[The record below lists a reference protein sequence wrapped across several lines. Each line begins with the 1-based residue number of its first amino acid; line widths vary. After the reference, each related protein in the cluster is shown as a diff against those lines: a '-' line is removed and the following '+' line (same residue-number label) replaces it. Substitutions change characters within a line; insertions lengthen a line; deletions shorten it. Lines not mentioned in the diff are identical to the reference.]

1 MALLN
6 PMLKGDQIMKR
17 IILLAAVVFA
27 LGMPFS
33 ASVPSFS
40 TAGPS
45 QDAPAVPKEI
55 PDVIILAQDGKLGKV
70 KFNHANHATKNYN
83 IAGTGPIDCV
93 ECHHTAQPASEAA
106 KHPPL
111 KTAWPADRTTTLTKE
126 LLANDPNSV
135 GHIACRNCH
144 ARAGTTP
151 ITLPAIPEIKASDSA
166 AIVTLTNQLAF
177 HRNCA
182 NCHADVLKNR
192 KDIKGPTPQQCTKCH
207 MK

>member
-1 MALLN
+1 
-6 PMLKGDQIMKR
+6 MKR
-17 IILLAAVVFA
+17 ILLLTMLVVA
-27 LGMPFS
+27 LGVPFS
-33 ASVPSFS
+33 ASVSS
-40 TAGPS
+40 LGPAEPV
-45 QDAPAVPKEI
+45 QDPAAAPRVI
-55 PDVIILAQDGKLGKV
+55 PDVIVLAQDGKLGKV
-70 KFNHANHATKNYN
+70 KFSHANHATKNYN
-83 IAGTGPIDCV
+83 IAGTGPIACT

-144 ARAGTTP
+144 SKAGTTP
-151 ITLPAIPEIKASDSA
+151 VTLPAIPEIKASDSA

-182 NCHADVLKNR
+182 NCHAEVLKNR

-207 MK
+207 VK

>member
-1 MALLN
+1 
-6 PMLKGDQIMKR
+6 MKR
-17 IILLAAVVFA
+17 IVLLASLVLA

-33 ASVPSFS
+33 ARVPSLA
-40 TAGPS
+40 TTEPAQEPAAGT
-45 QDAPAVPKEI
+45 PKI
-55 PDVIILAQDGKLGKV
+55 PDVIILSKDNKLGQV
-70 KFNHANHATKNYN
+70 KFNHANHNTRNYN
-83 IAGTGPIDCV
+83 IAGTGPIECI
-93 ECHHTAQPASEAA
+93 ECHHTAQPASEAI

-111 KTAWPADRTTTLTKE
+111 KTAWPADRTTTLTRE
-126 LLANDPNSV
+126 LYDEDPGSI

-151 ITLPAIPEIKASDSA
+151 VTMPAIPEIKSSDSA

-207 MK
+207 TK